1 MFPDEARYDVAVGLI
16 GISARNE
23 EATAG
28 DFGATAFF
36 VAIAADQTGDLA
48 SVRQSE
54 RGWVGRFG
62 SVLTC

>member
-28 DFGATAFF
+28 DFGAT
-36 VAIAADQTGDLA
+36 
-48 SVRQSE
+48 
-54 RGWVGRFG
+54 
-62 SVLTC
+62 C